1 MRVTFLGNFRVE
13 YSSEN
18 HHAKSLE
25 ALGHTVSKLQET
37 RVRADDVLTD
47 ALLSDM
53 FVWVHTHNWDTPGSI
68 TMKDVLEKLK
78 AANIPTVTY
87 HLDLWLGLERQ
98 KDMQKDDYWNIQH
111 FFTADAN
118 MADWLNENTS
128 ITGHYLPAGV
138 FHEECYMAEPNS
150 GKQWDVI
157 FVGSKGYHHEWSY
170 RPKLIDWLAETYGE
184 LLS

>member
-1 MRVTFLGNFRVE
+1 MRVTFLGNFSVE